1 LYLGPGP
8 FWFKFFFLIYFLFYS
23 FQKINIFSDLG
34 PFCHPEPQ
42 GFCINLIFISD
53 PGPLVELSLRVFL
66 NFLFLVFN
74 LFNPLIL
81 TRTLAILW
89 DRISF
94 SLILFTFLFTLK
106 NQYSLGPGPFCAPE
120 PQGLFKLVWFV
131 LILKYKIYLGPRPF
145 CGIESQGFFFL
156 FLIFYL
162 FNPLLWNWTSRFFYN
177 LFTFLFIFKNQYFLG
192 PGPFCQPEAQGFFKL
207 VWF

>member
-1 LYLGPGP
+1 MSVLCRTRTLLCI
-8 FWFKFFFLIYFLFYS
+8 WASLIFFGLFTFLFILEEIVSRTRALLIQVFFCGIESQGFYS
-23 FQKINIFSDLG
+23 FI
-34 PFCHPEPQ
+34 
-42 GFCINLIFISD
+42 
-53 PGPLVELSLRVFL
+53 
-66 NFLFLVFN
+66 FLVFY

-192 PGPFCQPEAQGFFKL
+192 PGPFCQPEPQGFFKL

>member
-1 LYLGPGP
+1 MCRTRTLLCI
-8 FWFKFFFLIYFLFYS
+8 WASLIFFGLFTFLFILEEIVSRTRSLLIQVFFCGIESQGFYS
-23 FQKINIFSDLG
+23 FI
-34 PFCHPEPQ
+34 
-42 GFCINLIFISD
+42 
-53 PGPLVELSLRVFL
+53 
-66 NFLFLVFN
+66 FLVFY

-145 CGIESQGFFFL
+145 CGIESQGFFNFL
-156 FLIFYL
+156 FLVFYL
-162 FNPLLWNWTSRFFYN
+162 FNALILTRTLALLWSWVS
-177 LFTFLFIFKNQYFLG
+177 
-192 PGPFCQPEAQGFFKL
+192 
-207 VWF
+207 